1 MRAVGFLAE
10 ASQRVLTEKG
20 VLHTALSQQMVPC
33 RQTWLS
39 FQPAPKATQDF
50 LVVVLVMQKDR
61 FIVVYPK
68 SRLSKEISN

>member
-20 VLHTALSQQMVPC
+20 VLHRALSQQMVPC

-39 FQPAPKATQDF
+39 FQPAPKATQD